1 VRSARHPSGSMCYM
15 PEPPNVVKFR
25 GNHMPRQLSC
35 FVLVLVMVA
44 TSLIGALNAPGSAR
58 SASNDT
64 TFTAAET
71 VLAKSGN
78 QGQWTFSEPPGS
90 PPVRCSYPTDVT
102 TGRSVFTPGPIVFA
116 RSGFSSQDITVR
128 FSVNRRLPDGS
139 LSPLVAGT
147 TTLSATPSVPAV
159 FFGRSSGPGDIGSTL
174 VATVK
179 LTWMNVTVE
188 DGSVTLLY
196 NQYQTFVEGNPDPLP
211 VTDACYPARSA
222 SATLDPAEGTVGS
235 SVHFHIFR
243 FPDDPNVGIYFDGR
257 KIGSVA
263 TSDFG
268 NATGDFIVPAVQM
281 GEHTVRFYRF
291 GRSATKTFTVI
302 PRIKVT
308 PSTNVKRGQIVNVS
322 LRGYAARET
331 VRIRW
336 KQGSVFT
343 EIAHVTT
350 SSTGSPNLDVHVPS
364 FAVIGTNSVRGD
376 GTHGRAQT
384 NAVTVV
390 GSSSIGSVTKVSPT
404 PTKTAS
410 PKPTA
415 TSAPI
420 TPTLPPTATP
430 RPSSTATAQP
440 TELSATATTSSAEPS
455 VTETATPEPSAT
467 ATQET
472 DPAEEGPNPTAT
484 PQAEETALPTET
496 AVPPS

>member
-1 VRSARHPSGSMCYM
+1 MRYM
-15 PEPPNVVKFR
+15 PEPPNLVKFR
-25 GNHMPRQLSC
+25 GNHMLRQLSC
-35 FVLVLVMVA
+35 FVLVLVMIA
-44 TSLIGALNAPGSAR
+44 TSLIGALNAPESAR
-58 SASNDT
+58 SAGNDT
-64 TFTAAET
+64 TFSAAET
-71 VLAKSGN
+71 VLGKSGN

-102 TGRSVFTPGPIVFA
+102 TGRSVFTPGPVVFA

-159 FFGRSSGPGDIGSTL
+159 FFGRSSGLGDIGSTL

-179 LTWMNVTVE
+179 ITWMNGTVE

-211 VTDACYPARSA
+211 VTDACYPAKPA
-222 SATLDPAEGTVGS
+222 SATLDPAKGTVGS

-263 TSDFG
+263 TNDFG
-268 NATGDFIVPAVQM
+268 NASGDFIVPAVQM
-281 GEHTVRFYRF
+281 GEHSVRFYRF

-302 PRIKVT
+302 PRIKVI

-322 LRGYAARET
+322 FRGYAARET

-350 SSTGSPNLDVHVPS
+350 SSTGSANIDVHVPS
-364 FAVIGTNSVRGD
+364 FAAIGTNSVRGD
-376 GTHGRAQT
+376 GSIGHAQT

-390 GSSSIGSVTKVSPT
+390 TSSSSTSAVKPSPT
-404 PTKTAS
+404 PTKTAT

-415 TSAPI
+415 TNAPA
-420 TPTLPPTATP
+420 TPTPAATATA
-430 RPSSTATAQP
+430 TASAQP
-440 TELSATATTSSAEPS
+440 TEFIATASPSPTEDAATATATIEPS
-455 VTETATPEPSAT
+455 LTPTVAPVETTTPEPS
-467 ATQET
+467 ET
-472 DPAEEGPNPTAT
+472 PTSPIVVIDET
-484 PQAEETALPTET
+484 PTPGT
-496 AVPPS
+496 